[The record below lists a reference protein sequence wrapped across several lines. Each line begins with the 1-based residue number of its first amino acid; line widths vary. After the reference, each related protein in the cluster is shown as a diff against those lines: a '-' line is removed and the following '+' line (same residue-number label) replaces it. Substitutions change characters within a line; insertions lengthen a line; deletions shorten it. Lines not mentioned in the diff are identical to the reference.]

1 MQITPL
7 SRQNLIRIW
16 AGLLPFLV
24 AMPVTIGSSIS
35 LGSSSLTLKRRKKKR
50 KKFKDESNLI
60 HKTFKGWGNHNTSLK
75 LIGQVLIFKLLMIF
89 TVGRI
94 LNQRNYPLN
103 YSLFACRFRTT
114 MPGRIVFILGSKKIE
129 LTSSKGEY
137 GYQHY

>member
-50 KKFKDESNLI
+50 KKIKDESNLI

-75 LIGQVLIFKLLMIF
+75 TYWASFNFQAFDDFYGWQNPKPEKLPIELFSICLLIS
-89 TVGRI
+89 
-94 LNQRNYPLN
+94 LN
-103 YSLFACRFRTT
+103 YAWPNCFYPWF
-114 MPGRIVFILGSKKIE
+114 
-129 LTSSKGEY
+129 
-137 GYQHY
+137 